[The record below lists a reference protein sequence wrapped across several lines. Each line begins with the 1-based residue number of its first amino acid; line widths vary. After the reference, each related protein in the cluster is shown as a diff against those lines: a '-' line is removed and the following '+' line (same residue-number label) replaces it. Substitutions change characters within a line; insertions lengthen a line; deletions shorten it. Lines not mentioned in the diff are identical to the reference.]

1 MLVQRRAGLA
11 QRIGALK
18 GGAGA
23 YRPEREAA
31 ILRHV
36 AKTNSGPLGA
46 EPMLA
51 VFREIISAC
60 RALEEP
66 MRVAYLGP
74 AGTCS
79 EMKVLEQFGHSVEAL
94 ACASIDEAFRR
105 GGFRAS
111 SHRPPVALPGPPP
124 RATLRPPH

>member
-1 MLVQRRAGLA
+1 MADDIEKLRKEIDALNDELAVLVQRRAGLA

-18 GGAGA
+18 GGAG
-23 YRPEREAA
+23 YRSEREAA
-31 ILRHV
+31 ILRRV

-66 MRVAYLGP
+66 TRRLGGHQAVWRGARNGVFTAYVR
-74 AGTCS
+74 S
-79 EMKVLEQFGHSVEAL
+79 E
-94 ACASIDEAFRR
+94 
-105 GGFRAS
+105 RAV
-111 SHRPPVALPGPPP
+111 RP
-124 RATLRPPH
+124 